1 MTDVVWR
8 LTVTRDPNAGQT
20 LRAWEQR
27 LLQSQASVDRA
38 RVQSALL
45 ADREIQRSRNSSLQ
59 NQERS
64 YRAYLARQERLY
76 SAYLARQVRN
86 SQDASRQIPSVFG
99 GNRPGRGFGGGGGGR
114 GGGGGIPG
122 MGGLQGQLGGIAS
135 SAMGI
140 GARYL
145 APAYAAYRAYQFGR
159 ESLNKYSEREM
170 LEVRLGTLTGSKS
183 GATDLIK
190 QMRGLGMNT
199 GAKVN
204 ELADVATTMAGFG
217 VPLDSLMKR
226 LTQLSAI
233 SQGDTERMKRL
244 GLAFA
249 QASGQGRLMAE
260 ELNQMIDAG
269 FNPLQEIARTTG
281 KSIIDLREEMR
292 DGKLSIELLT
302 GALDSLTSK
311 GGQFGGMMEAMKDTT
326 TVNLNAMSSA
336 WDEFKVSVGRGIAS
350 FEIGGVNVVN
360 KGSEKITSMLASA
373 GPGTEAFLHA
383 LGGASGE
390 RANKLQTSYE
400 AMQLEYAKGLR
411 AKGYK
416 STDEVGSS
424 FFEVGSSFDAYERMA
439 RSLVSSII
447 APMTNIITESER
459 DALVL
464 LDLEEKRAAIAEK
477 RAQKE
482 KDVAAYN
489 EARAR
494 EAEEQGRRELQ
505 MRAQEMLLSKSIAEI
520 RLKSAKDELEN
531 RQKVL
536 NVANE
541 TLAKA
546 ESGMLSA
553 KERFGAM
560 SNKEQQEALGLLET
574 ARTRG
579 VQNLSVEQLHKLK
592 SIGTIEADNMA
603 RYGFQ
608 NRASA
613 AFGAGDLN
621 GLQGRRE
628 SIMDQIRRLEGK
640 EYSTPVNRLKR
651 EKQLD
656 SLRGQLLSVEGDAQA
671 NFDAVRGRMAM
682 RDSVFA
688 GERRAIAEAR
698 ATKQTVE
705 ASVRT
710 QVDLV
715 YKFTDDINGLV
726 QQLAPMLAD
735 AESKRMEE
743 LANALKPI
751 RNQIQA
757 LQLRA
762 MANNPG
768 R

>member
-86 SQDASRQIPSVFG
+86 SQDASGQIPSVFG

-416 STDEVGSS
+416 STDK
-424 FFEVGSSFDAYERMA
+424 VGSSFDAYERMA
-439 RSLVSSII
+439 HNARFSASGE
-447 APMTNIITESER
+447 APMANIITERER

-464 LDLEEKRAAIAEK
+464 LDIEEKRAAIAEK